1 MISAEAPLETVPM
14 FVRAGA
20 IIPTGPEMNYTGER
34 PLDPITFNIYPDEKG
49 LASATLYEDDGVSP
63 AYKQQ
68 VFRRTTVNVKRV
80 GIGYVAT
87 IGAPQGSYQPGSR
100 KFGVVIKAA
109 GRASRLVTSDDNGRA
124 QTIKI
129 N

>member
-20 IIPTGPEMNYTGER
+20 IIPTGPEMNYTGEK
-34 PLDPITFNIYPDEKG
+34 PSDPITFNIYPDEKG
-49 LASATLYEDDGVSP
+49 SASATLYEDDGVSP

-80 GIGYVAT
+80 GLGYLAT
-87 IGAPQGSYQPGSR
+87 ISAPHGSYQSGGR
-100 KFGVVIKAA
+100 KFAFVIKAA
-109 GRASRLVTSDDNGRA
+109 GRASRTVTTNDNGSA
-124 QTIKI
+124 QSIKI